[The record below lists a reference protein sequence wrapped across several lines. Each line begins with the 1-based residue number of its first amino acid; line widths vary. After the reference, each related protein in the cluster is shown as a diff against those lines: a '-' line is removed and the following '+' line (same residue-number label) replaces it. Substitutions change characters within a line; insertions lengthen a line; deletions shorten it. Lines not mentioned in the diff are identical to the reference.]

1 LNDGLKD
8 GLSPK
13 KLPILEKEKKYTSTQ
28 KLKKKKKTP
37 NRKKEHPQC

>member
-28 KLKKKKKTP
+28 KLKKKKTP